1 MTAFRNQIE
10 STKEMSRMF
19 RNGQTIANQEDDGR
33 LWSRTPMQKF
43 RSMVD
48 ARVYLDGL
56 ISALCEFLVY

>member
-1 MTAFRNQIE
+1 
-10 STKEMSRMF
+10 MF
-19 RNGQTIANQEDDGR
+19 CNRQTIANQEDDGR

-48 ARVYLDGL
+48 AQVYLDGL